1 MLVERKI
8 AKIAKTSAIRRT
20 ARKTRMA
27 RAADAN
33 GLSIAMTKADDS
45 TVTVTIA
52 KVGAKY
58 EKMLNLL
65 SR

>member
-8 AKIAKTSAIRRT
+8 AKIAKTSAVRRA

-33 GLSIAMTKADDS
+33 SLSIAMTKADDN